1 MSKINRPV
9 YNVGLTTPNDD
20 KLYERVLY
28 WWNTDFETIEDCD
41 SDFNNMCTEY
51 GLDDTMD
58 MIEKVGVELGY
69 LQND

>member
-9 YNVGLTTPNDD
+9 YNVGLITPNDD

-51 GLDDTMD
+51 GLDDVLD
-58 MIEKVGVELGY
+58 MIEKVGIELGY

>member
-9 YNVGLTTPNDD
+9 YNVALTEPNNE

-41 SDFNNMCTEY
+41 TYANYMFVEY